1 VEERRVTSIKPA
13 PPCTI
18 VVFGAAGDL
27 TQRLLMPAIYN
38 LANGKLLD
46 DKLKIIGL
54 DHHDRTTDSW
64 RTELNDAMQSFT
76 KDAGAEFHP
85 AKIDQATWGWIAR
98 RLEYTIFDFEN
109 AADYAKL
116 KERLSGNVIFYFAV
130 AARFFGTIAEQLGK
144 TGLLEQSDGA
154 FRRLAIEKPFGSD
167 LPSAQ
172 ALNLRVLKAASE
184 PQIYRIDH
192 FLGKEPVQGIMP
204 LRFSNGIFEPM
215 WTREYIDSVQI
226 TAAET
231 LGVEERGKF
240 YEATGALRDMIPNHL
255 FSLLTMTAMEAPGS
269 YDAEAV
275 RNEKV
280 KLLDAI
286 RPIAPQDAARG
297 QYGAGAIDGKAVRAY
312 RDEDDVAADSRT
324 ETYTA
329 LRVHID
335 NPRWTG
341 VPFYVRTGKRL
352 ARHLTTI
359 AITFRPAAQR
369 QFPDAPDI
377 KPIANVLTLGIAPD
391 QGFTATFSAK
401 EPGPILVTGD
411 VRTSFAYKNFFEEP
425 PAVGYET
432 LLYHA
437 MTGNTLLFQRE
448 DMVDASW
455 AAVQPVLDAWGSS
468 HEDLLA
474 YRPGS
479 DGPDA
484 AAALL
489 EQDGRHWLPLAPAP
503 STAT

>member
-1 VEERRVTSIKPA
+1 VEEHSVNSTKAA

-18 VVFGAAGDL
+18 VVFGAKGDL
-27 TQRLLMPAIYN
+27 TKRLLMPAIYN

-46 DKLKIIGL
+46 DKIKIIGL
-54 DHHDRTTDSW
+54 DHNDRTTDSW
-64 RTELNDAMQSFT
+64 RTELNDALQSFT

-85 AKIDQATWGWIAR
+85 DTIDQATWGWVAR
-98 RLEYTIFDFEN
+98 RLEYTVFDFEKPG
-109 AADYAKL
+109 DYSKL
-116 KERLSGNVIFYFAV
+116 KERLTGGNVIFYLAV
-130 AARFFGTIAEQLGK
+130 AAHFFGTIAEQLGK
-144 TGLLEQSDGA
+144 AGLLEEPDGA
-154 FRRLAIEKPFGSD
+154 FRRLVIEKPFGAD
-167 LPSAQ
+167 LRSAQ
-172 ALNLRVLKAASE
+172 ALNARILRVAGE

-204 LRFSNGIFEPM
+204 LRFSNGLFEPM
-215 WTREYIDSVQI
+215 WSREYIDSVQI

-231 LGVEERGKF
+231 LGVGTRGKF

-269 YDAEAV
+269 FDAEAV

-286 RPIAPQDAARG
+286 RPIAPEDAARG
-297 QYGAGAIDGKAVRAY
+297 QYGAGAVDGKAVAAY
-312 RDEDDVAADSRT
+312 RTETNVAADSRT
-324 ETYTA
+324 ETYAA

-341 VPFYVRTGKRL
+341 VPFYLRTGKRL

-359 AITFRPAAQR
+359 AITFQPSAQR
-369 QFPDAPDI
+369 QFPGAPDI
-377 KPIANVLTLGIAPD
+377 KPKANVLTLGIAPN
-391 QGFTATFSAK
+391 QGFTAAFSAK
-401 EPGPILVTGD
+401 EPGPVLRTGD
-411 VRTSFAYKNFFEEP
+411 ASASFAYKDFFEEP

-437 MTGNTLLFQRE
+437 LTGNPLLFQRE

-455 AAVQPVLDAWGSS
+455 AAVQPVLDAWGNS
-468 HEDLLA
+468 HDEILE

-489 EQDGRHWLPLAPAP
+489 EQDGRRWLPLG
-503 STAT
+503 